1 MLIDSKIKFKTS
13 HLYFYFAIF
22 LVAFIIF
29 RVILPYGDEP
39 DYMWKYQLYIF
50 NIENL
55 NYLDTRDYSQSI
67 TCNSRN
73 IIGSI
78 FEPIMRI
85 KPFFCNN
92 TVTEFL
98 ERVSIGFVLNILYFT
113 LIFILFKNKKTLK
126 YLKIEKGFTDINM
139 HIFFC
144 SLIYP
149 SVIYHLG
156 LRTNEVFLFYL
167 VLAFFLTWNS
177 YLISYLLGFLT
188 LLIDMGNGVV
198 FVIFISYFYLFR
210 YLVSFIK
217 LKYILYSHIA
227 LFIILI
233 LFHEQSRL
241 VLATILDS
249 AVHIKNFLPDTLY
262 SYTNSVSTHIL
273 KDHRLYET
281 PNIFKLFITYASFIF
296 FTPAYLKSTILF
308 ILISCLFFY
317 IFLIMMGFVSNKKY
331 KFVTENKFYNEYITN
346 AIICIFF
353 ILLVVLSVPSYSFIR
368 YYLFIYPFIFS
379 LFYLIFNHRI
389 TFLISIY
396 AICLVSSELILFR
409 MFFYLLPDVNVDV
422 RFGSE

>member
-1 MLIDSKIKFKTS
+1 MLTDSKIKFKAS
-13 HLYFYFAIF
+13 NLYFYFTIF
-22 LVAFIIF
+22 LVTFIIF

-39 DYMWKYQLYIF
+39 DYIYKYQLYIF
-50 NIENL
+50 NIEGL
-55 NYLDTRDYSQSI
+55 NYINTTDYSQSI

-73 IIGSI
+73 IIGTI

-92 TVTEFL
+92 SVTDIL

-113 LIFILFKNKKTLK
+113 IIFILFKNKKKLK
-126 YLKIEKGFTDINM
+126 YLKIEKGLTDINM

-156 LRTNEVFLFYL
+156 MRSNEVFLFYL
-167 VLAFFLTWNS
+167 ILLFFLIWNS
-177 YLISYLLGFLT
+177 YLLSYLLGFLT
-188 LLIDMGNGVV
+188 ILIDVGNGLV
-198 FVIFISYFYLFR
+198 FFMFINYFYLFR

-217 LKYILYSHIA
+217 LKKILYFHFA
-227 LFIILI
+227 LFFILI
-233 LFHEQSRL
+233 LFHEPLRL
-241 VLATILDS
+241 AFASFLDS
-249 AVHIKNFLPDTLY
+249 INTTYLFPDFNQYKNSISKYVLRD
-262 SYTNSVSTHIL
+262 
-273 KDHRLYET
+273 DRLYET
-281 PNIFKLFITYASFIF
+281 ANIFKLFIAYASFIF

-308 ILISCLFFY
+308 ILMSCLFFY

-346 AIICIFF
+346 VIICIFF
-353 ILLVVLSVPSYSFIR
+353 TLLIILVVPTFAFIR

-379 LFYLIFNHRI
+379 LFYLIFNQRI

-396 AICLVSSELILFR
+396 AICLVSTELILFR
-409 MFFYLLPDVNVDV
+409 MFFYLLPDINVDSS
-422 RFGSE
+422 FATE